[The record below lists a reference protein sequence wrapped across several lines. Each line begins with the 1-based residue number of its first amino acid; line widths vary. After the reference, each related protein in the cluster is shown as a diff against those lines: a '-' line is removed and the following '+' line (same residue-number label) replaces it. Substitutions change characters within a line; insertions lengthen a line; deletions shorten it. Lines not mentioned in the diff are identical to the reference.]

1 MDTFLFI
8 VELLGTVAFAISG
21 AITAVEKGMDL
32 FGVAVLGITTA
43 TGGGI
48 LRDLILGST
57 PPVAFR
63 DPVYLLVAAGVS
75 LLFFLPWPRRR
86 LRGRHYERALIFSDA
101 VGLAAF
107 TVAGVC
113 GAYRQD
119 LQRSFV
125 LLLFVGCVTGVGGG
139 ALRDIFA
146 GDTPYIFVKNIY
158 AVASLAGGALCA
170 LLLPRAGKVAAIA
183 AGMAAVILLRL
194 LAAHFD
200 WNLPVAQTPA
210 RR

>member
-63 DPVYLLVAAGVS
+63 DPVYLLVAAGGV
-75 LLFFLPWPRRR
+75 
-86 LRGRHYERALIFSDA
+86 AA
-101 VGLAAF
+101 VLSALAA
-107 TVAGVC
+107 
-113 GAYRQD
+113 
-119 LQRSFV
+119 
-125 LLLFVGCVTGVGGG
+125 
-139 ALRDIFA
+139 
-146 GDTPYIFVKNIY
+146 P
-158 AVASLAGGALCA
+158 
-170 LLLPRAGKVAAIA
+170 P
-183 AGMAAVILLRL
+183 
-194 LAAHFD
+194 
-200 WNLPVAQTPA
+200 PA
-210 RR
+210 RAAL

>member
-1 MDTFLFI
+1 M
-8 VELLGTVAFAISG
+8 ASPA
-21 AITAVEKGMDL
+21 
-32 FGVAVLGITTA
+32 
-43 TGGGI
+43 
-48 LRDLILGST
+48 
-57 PPVAFR
+57 
-63 DPVYLLVAAGVS
+63 AAGASATRLAALVS
-75 LLFFLPWPRRR
+75 APVCSRI
-86 LRGRHYERALIFSDA
+86 AQKI
-101 VGLAAF
+101 GLADHVLTAPGQRAGDEHT
-107 TVAGVC
+107 TVLADACEAVI
-113 GAYRQD
+113 
-119 LQRSFV
+119 
-125 LLLFVGCVTGVGGG
+125 G